1 MDRGPVPSRLN
12 TARPAMARP
21 HMARPHMEREA
32 NYLAVGTFILLVLGM
47 GIAFVLW
54 YTDANDGREYN
65 TYEIQFA
72 GSVSGLDRGSPVRYL
87 GVDVGRVRRL
97 AIDTVNASRVNVVVE
112 VDDAAPITSATRASL
127 KYQGVTGLLYIELR
141 EAVGVAKTASL
152 RKGERYPMIESVA
165 SDFDVLI
172 ESLPELMGRAT
183 AILERAGRVL
193 SDDNLESLSAT
204 LKNIKETTSG
214 LPQTAKNVS
223 ALITE
228 MQATVVEV
236 RGAAE
241 GLRAITTDS
250 QPQIHDTLTKM
261 TTIATNL
268 EQASARIDSFT
279 KKSETQLGN
288 FTEQGLF
295 ELQRLM
301 RETRSAAR
309 EFRDLSR
316 SLKENP
322 SQILYEPPVSGV
334 EIAK

>member
-1 MDRGPVPSRLN
+1 
-12 TARPAMARP
+12 
-21 HMARPHMEREA
+21 MEREA

-54 YTDANDGREYN
+54 YTDANDGREYRR
-65 TYEIQFA
+65 YEVRFA
-72 GSVSGLDRGSPVRYL
+72 GSVSGLNRGSPVRFL

-97 AIDTVNASRVNVVVE
+97 SIDPQDPRRVE
-112 VDDAAPITSATRASL
+112 VIVDVDDSAPISSATRASL

-141 EAVGVAKTASL
+141 DAADVPQSPSL
-152 RKGERYPMIESVA
+152 QRGRRYPMIESVA

-183 AILERAGRVL
+183 ALLERAGRVL
-193 SDDNLESLSAT
+193 SDDNLASITAT
-204 LKNIKETTSG
+204 LKNLRETTEG
-214 LPQTAKNVS
+214 LPATARNVS
-223 ALITE
+223 MLIE
-228 MQATVVEV
+228 QMQATIVEI
-236 RGAAE
+236 RGAAD

-250 QPQIHDTLTKM
+250 QPRIQEAM
-261 TTIATNL
+261 ARMATIAHNL
-268 EQASARIDSFT
+268 EQASARIDRFT
-279 KKSETQLGN
+279 ARSETQLGN

-295 ELQRLM
+295 ELQRLV

-322 SQILYEPPVSGV
+322 SQIMYEPPASGV
-334 EIAK
+334 EIAR